1 MGKTY
6 VDIVK
11 YLIKTNLEVNGIVE
25 KPDIVGAIFGQ
36 TEGLLGDELDLRELQ
51 KNGRIGRIEVET
63 QVRGG
68 KCIGGITIPS
78 SLDMVETSI
87 LAAALEIVDRVGPCD
102 AKISTVRIEDTRSL
116 KRKQVLGRAKELLR
130 AMVSSEIPESKEL
143 SEMVRNELK
152 VAEVGTFGADA
163 LPCGPEVTTNEEII
177 VCEGRADVI
186 NLLRNGIKN
195 GIAIGG
201 ANVGKTI
208 TDLCRKKEVTAF
220 LDGDRGGDIILKELM
235 HATEIDFVARAPPGR
250 ELEELSRKEII
261 QAIRRKVPIE
271 QAAATNGGMNLPAE
285 RPAERND
292 RGSERSDRGERN
304 DRMERGDRGERNDFR
319 ERREPPRM
327 RPPLGERSERPV
339 ERQLPIERPSI
350 FTGEREATAMP
361 AERAMAARPVGRG
374 DAMPAMQEVPA
385 APRDNVPPE
394 VAAKLRGTLKELE
407 GSLKAKIIAPD
418 GSVASEV
425 AIRDIMAALEGTKAV
440 QSVVL
445 DGIITQRLLDL
456 AHEKGAKFVAGLRTG
471 NISNKPATLSIVL
484 AE

>member
-11 YLIKTNLEVNGIVE
+11 YLIKANLEVNGIVE

-51 KNGRIGRIEVET
+51 KNGRIGRIEVDT
-63 QVRGG
+63 TVRGG
-68 KCIGGITIPS
+68 KCIGSITIPS

-102 AKISTVRIEDTRSL
+102 AKIATVRIEDTRSL
-116 KRKQVLGRAKELLR
+116 KRKQVLGRAKELLKT
-130 AMVSSEIPESKEL
+130 MVLSEIPESREL

-152 VAEVGTFGADA
+152 IAEVGVFGADA
-163 LPCGPEVTTNEEII
+163 LPCGPEVATSEDII

-261 QAIRRKVPIE
+261 QAIRRKVPVE
-271 QAAATNGGMNLPAE
+271 QAANAGPGGVLPAAAPE
-285 RPAERND
+285 RAD
-292 RGSERSDRGERN
+292 RVERN
-304 DRMERGDRGERNDFR
+304 DRMERNDRGGERNDFR
-319 ERREPPRM
+319 DRRDAPRM
-327 RPPLGERSERPV
+327 RPPMQVERSER
-339 ERQLPIERPSI
+339 IERPSDRPTI
-350 FTGEREATAMP
+350 FSGERPAAAERMP
-361 AERAMAARPVGRG
+361 A
-374 DAMPAMQEVPA
+374 A
-385 APRDNVPPE
+385 APMERPMPSRIEAPVIPKDVIPAE
-394 VAAKLRGTLKELE
+394 VATKLRGTLKELE
-407 GSLKAKIIAPD
+407 GSLKARIIAPD

-425 AIRDIMAALEGTKAV
+425 AIRDIMAALEGAPAV

-456 AHEKGAKFVAGLRTG
+456 ASEKGAKYVAGLRTG
-471 NISNKPATLSIVL
+471 NIANKPATLSILL